1 MLCATI
7 SKLSLL
13 IALALAGVAAAE
25 PAAPSDAEVLEAF
38 RAADPA
44 VRDGLLALLEEATAD
59 EAHGREL
66 EKKPKEYKIKID
78 KEVDDDGKIVK
89 EKIAVGSKKTA
100 KKALASLA
108 KNLKYRCEDKSSYDF
123 SKKCSK
129 RDGVAH
135 DHEQALRPGPAPPP
149 AQAPSPRS
157 ASPPSPSR

>member
-66 EKKPKEYKIKID
+66 GKKLKEYKIKID
-78 KEVDDDGKIVK
+78 KEDEGGKIVK

>member
-66 EKKPKEYKIKID
+66 GKKLKEYKIKID
-78 KEVDDDGKIVK
+78 KEDDDGKIVK

-100 KKALASLA
+100 KKAQV
-108 KNLKYRCEDKSSYDF
+108 REG
-123 SKKCSK
+123 
-129 RDGVAH
+129 RRR
-135 DHEQALRPGPAPPP
+135 EREE
-149 AQAPSPRS
+149 
-157 ASPPSPSR
+157 SRGARLGLGRQSQYYKLL

>member
-108 KNLKYRCEDKSSYDF
+108 KNLEPRCGRRGAGREV
-123 SKKCSK
+123 
-129 RDGVAH
+129 REGRRR
-135 DHEQALRPGPAPPP
+135 EREE
-149 AQAPSPRS
+149 
-157 ASPPSPSR
+157 SRGARLGLGRQSQYYKLL